1 MATDIDKI
9 LAKHFSN
16 EITPEEN
23 LKLSSWKRDNLDE
36 FNSLKTI
43 YEGAELSNYKDLFD
57 VDNGWKEVDAK
68 LTRSKKPKVR
78 KLYPFGIQKWQIAAS
93 FLILVTLGYSLFW
106 YFNNPITVQTAQYAK
121 TVYLSDG
128 SIVTL
133 NKNTELVYPRK
144 FNNNKRTLS
153 LKGEAFFE
161 VKPNPNKP
169 FEINVNDVLVTVL
182 GTSFNI
188 KSEANGYAEVVV
200 KTGKVSVELKNK
212 KNQKIIL
219 KKGEKGIY
227 KSSLLNKEINTN
239 KNFNSW
245 KTGILTFENEPLTSI
260 ISQLENYYKTTILID
275 SKESNCFAS
284 ITLEN
289 QTLDQALKEL
299 QLLFGFDIKKNKNII
314 KLSNINCK

>member
-16 EITPEEN
+16 QITPDEE
-23 LKLSSWKRDNLDE
+23 LKLSLWKRDNLDE
-36 FNSLKTI
+36 FNSLKAI
-43 YEGAELSNYKDLFD
+43 YDSAELDNYKDLFD
-57 VDNGWKEVDAK
+57 VNKGWKEVEAK
-68 LTRSKKPKVR
+68 LTNTKKPKVK
-78 KLYPFGIQKWQIAAS
+78 KLNLFNMRKWQIAAS
-93 FLILVTLGYSLFW
+93 FLMLVTLGSAMFW
-106 YFNNPITVQTAQYAK
+106 YFNTSITVKTSQNAK
-121 TVYLSDG
+121 TVYLTDG

-133 NKNTELVYPRK
+133 NKNTDLIYPKK
-144 FNNNKRTLS
+144 FDSNKRTLS

-161 VKPNPNKP
+161 VKSNPNKP

-188 KSEANGYAEVVV
+188 KSEANDYTEVVV
-200 KTGKVSVELKNK
+200 KTGKVSVELKDK

-227 KSSLLNKEINTN
+227 KSALLNKEINTD

-245 KTGILTFENEPLTSI
+245 KTGILIFENERLNNI
-260 ISQLENYYKTTILID
+260 VSQLEDYYGTTILIEG
-275 SKESNCFAS
+275 KESNCFAS

-289 QTLDQALKEL
+289 QTLDQSLKEL
-299 QLLFGFDIKKNKNII
+299 QLLFGFEISKDKNII
-314 KLSNINCK
+314 KLSNISCK

>member
-16 EITPEEN
+16 QATPDEE
-23 LKLSSWKRDNLDE
+23 LQFSVWKRDNLDE

-43 YEGAELSNYKDLFD
+43 YDGAKLNNYKDLFD
-57 VDNGWKEVDAK
+57 VDNGWKEIDAK
-68 LTRSKKPKVR
+68 LTNTKKPKVK
-78 KLYPFGIQKWQIAAS
+78 KLNLIKIRKWQIAAS
-93 FLILVTLGYSLFW
+93 FLILVTLGYSLIW
-106 YFNNPITVQTAQYAK
+106 YFNNPITVQTTQYAK
-121 TVYLSDG
+121 TVHLTDG

-133 NKNTELVYPRK
+133 NKNTTLTYPRK
-144 FNNNKRTLS
+144 FDNDKRTLS

-169 FEINVNDVLVTVL
+169 FEVYVNDVLVTVL

-188 KSEANGYAEVVV
+188 KSEVNGYAEVVV
-200 KTGKVSVELKNK
+200 KTGKVSVELKEK
-212 KNQKIIL
+212 KDQKIIL
-219 KKGEKGIY
+219 EKGEKGIY
-227 KSSLLNKEINTN
+227 KSALLNKEINTD

-245 KTGILTFENEPLTSI
+245 KTGVFIFENEPLTSI

-275 SKESNCFAS
+275 SKKSNCFAS
-284 ITLEN
+284 IILEN
-289 QTLDQALKEL
+289 QTLDQALNEL
-299 QLLFGFDIKKNKNII
+299 QLLFGFDIKKDNHTI